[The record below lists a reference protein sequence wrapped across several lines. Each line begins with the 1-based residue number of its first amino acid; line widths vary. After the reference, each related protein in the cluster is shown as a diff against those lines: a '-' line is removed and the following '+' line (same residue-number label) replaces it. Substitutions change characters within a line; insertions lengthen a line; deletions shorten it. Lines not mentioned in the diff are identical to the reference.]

1 MSKVKVTWKAY
12 GNKPEIGRSISSVEF
27 EIPPITVTLLTQ
39 EVHNKCVCEGI
50 YEGTNLRAGGYWDII
65 QPLLSE
71 TRTHTAISVGDE
83 IEIDGQVYICADF
96 GFEKIEDVEI
106 KKFGE
111 SVFSVTVK
119 DSKLL
124 QYRQ

>member
-1 MSKVKVTWKAY
+1 MSKVKVTWKAF
-12 GNKPEIGRSISSVEF
+12 GDKPEIGRFVSSVEF
-27 EIPPITVTLLTQ
+27 ETEFAVEDAQKFCEVVYHVTNTQ
-39 EVHNKCVCEGI
+39 SG
-50 YEGTNLRAGGYWDII
+50 NLWEII
-65 QPLLSE
+65 QPKLSAF
-71 TRTHTAISVGDE
+71 RTHTSISIGDE

>member
-12 GNKPEIGRSISSVEF
+12 GNKPQIGRFISSVEF
-27 EIPPITVTLLTQ
+27 ETAPITVTLLTQ
-39 EVHNKCVCEGI
+39 EVHNKGLCEGI
-50 YEGTNLRAGGYWDII
+50 YQSTNLRAGGYWDII

-96 GFEKIEDVEI
+96 GFEKIEDVTI
-106 KKFGE
+106 KYHGD
-111 SVFSVTVK
+111 SVFRVYKKEVA
-119 DSKLL
+119 
-124 QYRQ
+124 